1 MHNENERIHKHHILP
16 KRMGGTDDPSNIELI
31 SIPEHAERHR
41 VLFET
46 HGQWQDE
53 VAWKALSGQIGSK
66 EAFRLAIKNRK
77 MPPKSEEWKHKMSE
91 RMKGAANPRFGKPS
105 TMLGKTM
112 PQSAKDTL
120 RTLKLGKVFKSYQWE
135 ITHPNS
141 TKEIITNLKAY
152 CRNNKLCQSS
162 MMYVAQG
169 TQDNHKGYRCK
180 KLIDNAL

>member
-1 MHNENERIHKHHILP
+1 MHNHHKIP
-16 KRMGGTDDPSNIELI
+16 KHMGGTDDPSNIETI
-31 SIPEHAERHR
+31 SIEVHADRHR
-41 VLFET
+41 VLYET
-46 HGQWQDE
+46 HGHWQDKL
-53 VAWKALSGQIGSK
+53 AWEGLSKQISK
-66 EAFRLAIKNRK
+66 EEITKRIQQA
-77 MPPKSEEWKHKMSE
+77 PKSEEWKHKMSE

>member
-1 MHNENERIHKHHILP
+1 
-16 KRMGGTDDPSNIELI
+16 MGGTVDPSNIELI
-31 SIPEHAERHR
+31 SIPEHVERHR

-77 MPPKSEEWKHKMSE
+77 MPPKSDEWKRKASE
-91 RMKGAANPRFGKPS
+91 RMKGVGNHRYGKPG
-105 TMLGKTM
+105 TMIGKTM

-120 RTLKLGKVFKSYQWE
+120 SVLKRGKVFKAYTWE
-135 ITHPNS
+135 ITHPNG
-141 TKEIITNLKAY
+141 TKETITNLKAY
-152 CRNNKLCQSS
+152 CRSNGLCQSS
-162 MMYVAQG
+162 MVFVSQG

-180 KLIDNAL
+180 KLLDNAS